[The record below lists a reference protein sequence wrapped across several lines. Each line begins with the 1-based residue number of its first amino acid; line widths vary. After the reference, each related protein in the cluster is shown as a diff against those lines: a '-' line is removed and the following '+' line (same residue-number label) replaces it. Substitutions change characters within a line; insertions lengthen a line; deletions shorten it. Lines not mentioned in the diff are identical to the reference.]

1 GLSEFDVRHRFV
13 ASFIYEL
20 PLGKGKQ
27 FLQSGIAA
35 QIFGN
40 FEIAG
45 IVAAQTGRPFTP
57 RISSDR
63 SNTGQLQDRPNIV
76 GNPRLDNPDP
86 QLWFNTAA
94 FAIPATGTFGNAGR
108 NILTGPGYS
117 NTDVAVVKRIGF
129 GEARNLELRAEFFN
143 LFNRPNFDLPNAV
156 ADSAQFGRIFSAGP
170 ARQIQFGTKFTF

>member
-1 GLSEFDVRHRFV
+1 MQD
-13 ASFIYEL
+13 
-20 PLGKGKQ
+20 
-27 FLQSGIAA
+27 GIAA

-40 FEIAG
+40 FEISG

-63 SNTGQLQDRPNIV
+63 SSTGQLQDRPNVV

-94 FAIPATGTFGNAGR
+94 FAIPDLGTFGNAGR
-108 NILTGPGYS
+108 NILTGPGYR

-143 LFNRPNFDLPNAV
+143 LFNRPNFDLPNATR
-156 ADSAQFGRIFSAGP
+156 DSAQFGRIFSAGP
-170 ARQIQFGTKFTF
+170 ARQIQFGIKFAF